1 MEQTAYTY
9 VSTRAAYDPA
19 KTIIV
24 CPPSGQAATLENAAL
39 FAQTS
44 GWQTLAEYDGS
55 VLVVPV
61 APNGWKAESTEL
73 PGRLYDELRGSFSS
87 RCGNS
92 LFGREGKIWCWE
104 TLIYLVGYGDG
115 ADFAGQCAV
124 AEPNRFAAV
133 ALIGGA
139 PRDFSAG
146 ENPSSHWLVRNV
158 SASYS
163 KKNNQIP
170 SCVWLL
176 DAPADAE
183 DKAVEYFTAIGPA
196 QHSETVF
203 LEGVRTERRYGDAEA
218 AGEVLISHGGFS
230 YDICLAQAVLNGLFD
245 RVIRWKN
252 GPDGTL
258 AHHPGRV
265 GYYTSGRFAV
275 DSVWVGALQ
284 YAYGVHIP
292 EGMTR
297 EQVAGLPLVFSV
309 HGRGEPAWLFATKNG
324 WDKLADESREFV
336 LVVPDS
342 PGNIWRLERDGE
354 AFGAMIDKICSDYA
368 LDKSRVYLT
377 GFSNGAAITREVGTS
392 WPQLFAGLS
401 PWNGP
406 VNVRG
411 VIQHHAVMPEFLQE
425 GYDMPYWVC
434 VGDNDPAAGL
444 DVDGQLEPMLEANGC
459 AKRPAE
465 GMTSRFAPD
474 EVRTGENWYTP
485 EKGYKQGERFTTMVY
500 HGVDGSPRVGYTV
513 MRDMPHGAIAEQS
526 KACWEFLRAFRR
538 PDGAKQVVWEPDH
551 REG

>member
-61 APNGWKAESTEL
+61 APSGWKAESTEL

-92 LFGREGKIWCWE
+92 LFGRDGKIWCWE

-158 SASYS
+158 STSYS
-163 KKNNQIP
+163 RKNNQIP

-176 DAPADAE
+176 DAPANAE
-183 DKAVEYFTAIGPA
+183 DKAVEYFTSIGPA
-196 QHSETVF
+196 PHSETVF
-203 LEGVRTERRYGDAEA
+203 LEGIRTERRYGDTEA

-265 GYYTSGRFAV
+265 GYYTAGRFAV

-324 WDKLADESREFV
+324 WDKLSDETREFV

-342 PGNIWRLERDGE
+342 PGNIWQLSRDGD
-354 AFGAMIDKICSDYA
+354 AFEAMIDKICSDYA
-368 LDKSRVYLT
+368 LDRSRVYLT

-406 VNVRG
+406 VNVQG
-411 VIQHHAVMPEFLQE
+411 VIQHHAVMPEFLQG
-425 GYDMPYWVC
+425 GYEMPYWVC

-465 GMTSRFAPD
+465 GMPSRFAPD

-500 HGVDGSPRVGYTV
+500 HGADGSPRVGYTV

-538 PDGAKQVVWEPDH
+538 PDGAKRVVWEPDH